1 VRFRVLGPLQVW
13 NGSAWSPI
21 RAGQQRVVLAV
32 LLAEAG
38 RVVTADRLVDEI
50 WGERPPR
57 SASTT
62 LQGYVARL
70 RRLLGAGKEGPLATR
85 GRGYEL
91 TVGDGEV
98 DAAAFRALLVAGR
111 RALAA
116 DDPGGA
122 LPRLTEGL
130 ALWRGPALADVPAT
144 PTVTGYAN
152 RLEQSRLD
160 ALEARLDVLLKLD
173 NHVEAA
179 ALARTLVDE
188 HPLREQLWALLMRA
202 LYRGARRAEAL
213 DSYRQAR
220 RVLATELGLEPGP
233 ELRELQQE
241 ILADTPIVA
250 AHRPRSEVGSHITP
264 AQLPADVAGFTGRQL
279 PLKQLDELAGT
290 GVVTIAGAAGIGKT
304 ALAVHWAHQVRD
316 SFPDGQLYANL
327 RGYAA
332 GAPLRSME
340 ALSRFLSALGVADE
354 AIPADEEAASVLYR
368 SLLAG
373 KRMLVLLDNA
383 RDPEQVRPLLPGG
396 SGSLAIVTSRD
407 RLTGLAVREG
417 AAGLDLDALTP
428 EEAHTLLV
436 RVLGAERLAREPEAA
451 VELTTLCR
459 HLPLAL
465 RIAAANLTAHPHAT
479 INDYVAQLRRD
490 RLAALEIVG
499 EPSGGVRAAFDH
511 SYSSLPEP
519 ARNLFRLLGLVPGPD
534 VTAEAAGALAGL
546 ARQQAASLL
555 ERLTSAHLVE
565 EHRDRRCG
573 MHDLVRDYAAEL
585 AGRELSGSERSGAL
599 GRLCDYYLHSVD
611 AAAGHLYPEILRL
624 PVPGDRA
631 GPAARFDDHVA
642 ALSWLDAERPNL
654 VAGVGSA
661 PPAAAW
667 RLADALRGYLMLR
680 RHALE
685 WSDVARAGL
694 AAAEADGDL
703 HGLAAAHLSL
713 AGLHWSA
720 ARYEPAIAHY
730 TPALALTRRAGWAEG
745 EAATLGNLGLL
756 HWWSGNPREAAEYL
770 NAALAVDERTG
781 RQAGRA
787 TNLSNLGLVYGALGR
802 LSLAAEH
809 LSEALDTFRRI
820 GSRGGEAAALASLG
834 ETYHELGRLDEART
848 VLNQALAIHRETGER
863 PAEAEALRFLACVHR
878 DLGEPAEALRLAGAA
893 LALAREVG
901 YDHSEAEAQLVE
913 ASIRDQLGEYERSTA
928 AGQQAMELA
937 RHGGNRYTEARA
949 QLSLAA
955 ARLGAGQPD
964 QAAGYADA
972 ALATAHESGYRV
984 IEGNALTVLA
994 TVELR
999 RGRPARAVDHA
1010 ERALAVH
1017 IDTGLR
1023 LGQARAR
1030 LVAAEALRATGRPQ
1044 EAEAHRTRAR
1054 AIYAEVGVR
1063 GE

>member
-1 VRFRVLGPLQVW
+1 VRYRVLGPLQVW
-13 NGSAWSPI
+13 TGSAWSPV

-38 RVVTADRLVDEI
+38 RVVSADRLVDEI

-70 RRLLGAGKEGPLATR
+70 RRLLGTGREGPLATH

-91 TVGDGEV
+91 TVGDGEL
-98 DAAAFRALLVAGR
+98 DAADFRALVVAGR
-111 RALAA
+111 RAMAA
-116 DDPGGA
+116 DDLDAA

-144 PTVTGYAN
+144 PTVTGYVN
-152 RLEQSRLD
+152 RLEASRLD
-160 ALEARLDVLLKLD
+160 ALEARLDVLLSLD

-188 HPLREQLWALLMRA
+188 HPLREPLWALLMRA

-213 DSYRQAR
+213 ETYQQAR

-233 ELRELQQE
+233 DLRELQQA
-241 ILADTPIVA
+241 ILADTPIVTV
-250 AHRPRSEVGSHITP
+250 PRSRSAMGSHVMP
-264 AQLPADVAGFTGRQL
+264 AQLPADVAGFTGRKL

-290 GVVTIAGAAGIGKT
+290 GLVTIAGAAGVGKT
-304 ALAVHWAHQVRD
+304 ALAVHWAHQILDR
-316 SFPDGQLYANL
+316 FPDGQLYANL

-332 GAPLRSME
+332 GAPLRSIE
-340 ALSRFLSALGVADE
+340 ALSRFLSALGVPDE

-373 KRMLVLLDNA
+373 TRMLVLLDNA

-428 EEAHTLLV
+428 HEAHTLLV
-436 RVLGAERLAREPEAA
+436 RVLGAERLAVEPEGAA
-451 VELTTLCR
+451 ELTALCG

-479 INDYVAQLRRD
+479 ISGYVAELRRD

-499 EPSGGVRAAFDH
+499 EPMGGVRAAFDH
-511 SYSSLPEP
+511 SYSSLSDP

-546 ARQQAASLL
+546 ARPQAAALL

-565 EHRDRRCG
+565 EHAEHRYT
-573 MHDLVRDYAAEL
+573 MHDLVREYAAEQ
-585 AGRELSGSERSGAL
+585 ADRELSGPDRSGAL
-599 GRLCDYYLHSVD
+599 GRLCDYYLRSVD

-624 PVPGDRA
+624 PMPDGDT

-642 ALSWLDAERPNL
+642 ALSWLDAERSNL
-654 VAGVGSA
+654 VACVASA

-667 RLADALRGYLMLR
+667 RLADALRGYLML
-680 RHALE
+680 HQHPLE
-685 WSDVARAGL
+685 WSDVASAGL
-694 AAAEADGDL
+694 AAAGADGDV

-713 AGLHWSA
+713 GGLHWSA
-720 ARYEPAIAHY
+720 ARYEQAIAHY

-756 HWWSGNPREAAEYL
+756 HWLSGEPREAAEHL
-770 NAALAVDERTG
+770 SAALAVDERTG
-781 RQAGRA
+781 RLAGRA

-802 LSLAAEH
+802 LALAAEQ
-809 LSEALDTFRRI
+809 LTEALDAFRRI

-834 ETYHELGRLDEART
+834 ETCHELGRLDEAQGI
-848 VLNQALAIHRETGER
+848 LSQALALHRELGER
-863 PAEAEALRFLACVHR
+863 SGEAETLRFLACVQR
-878 DLGEPAEALRLAGAA
+878 DLGRSGDALELAEAAVA
-893 LALAREVG
+893 LAHEVG
-901 YDHSEAEAQLVE
+901 YDQSEAEARLVA
-913 ASIRDQLGEYERSTA
+913 ASVRVQRGEYERSVEDGRRA
-928 AGQQAMELA
+928 LELA
-937 RHGGNRYTEARA
+937 RRGGHRYTEAKA
-949 QLSLAA
+949 QVGLAIA
-955 ARLGAGQPD
+955 LLHAGAPKE
-964 QAAGYADA
+964 AAGLATA
-972 ALATAHESGYRV
+972 ALAIARRSGYRV
-984 IEGNALTVLA
+984 IEGNALAALA
-994 TVELR
+994 AIELGH
-999 RGRPARAVDHA
+999 GRLGEAIDRAGQ
-1010 ERALAVH
+1010 ALAVH

-1023 LGQARAR
+1023 LGQAHTHLLA
-1030 LVAAEALRATGRPQ
+1030 VEALRAAGRTE
-1044 EAEAHRTRAR
+1044 EAETHGERAR
-1054 AIYAEVGVR
+1054 AILAESGAR
-1063 GE
+1063 PE